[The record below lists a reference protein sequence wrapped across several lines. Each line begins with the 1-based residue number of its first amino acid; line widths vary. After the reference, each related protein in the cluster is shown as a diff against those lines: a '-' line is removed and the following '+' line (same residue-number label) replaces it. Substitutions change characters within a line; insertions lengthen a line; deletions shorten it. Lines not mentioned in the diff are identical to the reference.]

1 MLQRSPDRLLSARI
15 NELTGTG
22 FARSSQKLSSEQIKN
37 LNLDSIAAFY
47 KKLYT
52 NPQGTTYVICGN
64 FNADT
69 LMQQFVSVFGRIPV
83 SSHLSRFSY
92 PHFNFPVRKHIE
104 GFPND
109 NDTQTLFDYL
119 LPGHYQPG
127 LKNTLT
133 LKLMRDLIRN
143 RLISVL
149 REQKSLVYSPYIS
162 LMYEGIP
169 QGIFYFDINASADND
184 NMPQIEQL
192 LKEILHQLKQQ
203 EVDNEE
209 LNTLKRSFLIAK
221 REALNKES
229 PSAWRTALVGL
240 LKNGE
245 TISDFDHYEQCLD
258 SITPAMLRE
267 AFRRYLDTENY
278 ILLYLSKNKLKN
290 DTSNH

>member
-1 MLQRSPDRLLSARI
+1 
-15 NELTGTG
+15 
-22 FARSSQKLSSEQIKN
+22 
-37 LNLDSIAAFY
+37 
-47 KKLYT
+47 
-52 NPQGTTYVICGN
+52 
-64 FNADT
+64 
-69 LMQQFVSVFGRIPV
+69 MQQFVSVFGRIPV

-169 QGIFYFDINASADND
+169 QGI
-184 NMPQIEQL
+184 
-192 LKEILHQLKQQ
+192 
-203 EVDNEE
+203 
-209 LNTLKRSFLIAK
+209 KRSFLIAK
-221 REALNKES
+221 REALNEES
-229 PSAWRTALVGL
+229 PSAWRAALVGL